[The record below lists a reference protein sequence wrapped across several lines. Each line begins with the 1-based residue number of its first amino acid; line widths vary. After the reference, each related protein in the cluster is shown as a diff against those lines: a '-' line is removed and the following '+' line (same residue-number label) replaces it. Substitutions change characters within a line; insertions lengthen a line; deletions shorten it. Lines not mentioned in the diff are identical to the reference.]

1 MSANRLERLIRE
13 ALAKSKGQPTRKAKN
28 AKGTPRQASALELEL
43 RGQVLMAGLTEGI
56 QVEYRAL
63 PDRNF
68 RWDLA
73 WPNEPHRLLVEIQ
86 GGIWAEGG
94 HTTGVGVTRDCEK
107 ATLAALAGFRCL
119 AVTSDHISSGQALRW
134 IQEALREDAA

>member
-1 MSANRLERLIRE
+1 MSENRLAQLIRE
-13 ALAKSKGQPTRKAKN
+13 SLTKPKGHTTRKAKKP
-28 AKGTPRQASALELEL
+28 KGTPREASTLELEL
-43 RGQVLMAGLTEGI
+43 RGQVLMAGLTKGI
-56 QVEYRAL
+56 QVEFQAL
-63 PDRNF
+63 PDRRY

-73 WPNEPHRLLVEIQ
+73 WPEQKLLVEIQ

-119 AVTSDHISSGQALRW
+119 AVTSDHISSGQALKW
-134 IQEALREDAA
+134 IQEALGRAA